1 MDDVELEQYMSAL
14 PESRGVF
21 ASDELPSLPPP
32 SIFAVNLDPRHLPGS
47 HWVVL
52 YFGKHKAEYF
62 DPLGEP
68 PTPSLNRYL
77 LQHSD
82 GYMWN
87 NIAVQGPSSDK
98 CGHFCIYY
106 SYFKSKGFTMPCI
119 LRSFTMDYAI
129 NDYIV
134 EQFVKNEM

>member
-21 ASDELPSLPPP
+21 ASDELPSLPSP

-52 YFGKHKAEYF
+52 YFGKDKAEYF

-87 NIAVQGPSSDK
+87 NMAVQGPSSDK

-106 SYFKSKGFTMPCI
+106 SYFKSKGFTMSCI

>member
-14 PESRGVF
+14 PESRGIF

-32 SIFAVNLDPRHLPGS
+32 SILAVNLDPRHLPGS

-52 YFGKHKAEYF
+52 YFGKDKAEYF

-87 NIAVQGPSSDK
+87 NKDLAVTNVDIFVYVILILSLEVLP
-98 CGHFCIYY
+98 CHVFCVHLLWI
-106 SYFKSKGFTMPCI
+106 M
-119 LRSFTMDYAI
+119 
-129 NDYIV
+129 
-134 EQFVKNEM
+134 Q